1 MIVIVVQSDH
11 WVFLVH
17 AVILINARLVMMV
30 HRGLMDIFYLPD
42 DVLGRAYLVPS
53 QVLMRALM
61 LLVVSLVR

>member
-1 MIVIVVQSDH
+1 M
-11 WVFLVH
+11 H